1 MLSAQINKAKAFKV
15 TLPVINNIIPLKIMM
30 YNRVLVVC
38 EEEIFEEM
46 FVNV

>member
-15 TLPVINNIIPLKIMM
+15 TSPVINNIIPLKIMM

-46 FVNV
+46 FVTV